1 MAQTVFFG
9 GEGMDKVP
17 LCWNGTA
24 VGEVTMEKEGLYT
37 CFSVRGRLPKDSLW
51 SAWIVGEAGEL
62 RLGVLEPCGEYA
74 EIRRQYSERLIKPLG
89 AVHRGEIRKVQ
100 PESSMV
106 KRKEHLPFQTL
117 WLREM
122 LQRMEQYQLRQQ
134 EDHYYL
140 AIPFK
145 VNKPFP
151 LPPLFC
157 LARIIRIAGEECAVF
172 CFDETEWPV
181 IPSEWDGCVFSSPEM

>member
-1 MAQTVFFG
+1 
-9 GEGMDKVP
+9 
-17 LCWNGTA
+17 
-24 VGEVTMEKEGLYT
+24 MEKEGLYT

-74 EIRRQYSERLIKPLG
+74 EIRRQYSERMIKPLG

-106 KRKEHLPFQTL
+106 KRKEHLPFRTL

-122 LQRMEQYQLRQQ
+122 LQRMEQYQIRQQ

-151 LPPLFC
+151 LPPIFC
-157 LARIIRIAGEECAVF
+157 LSRIMRIDGEECAVF